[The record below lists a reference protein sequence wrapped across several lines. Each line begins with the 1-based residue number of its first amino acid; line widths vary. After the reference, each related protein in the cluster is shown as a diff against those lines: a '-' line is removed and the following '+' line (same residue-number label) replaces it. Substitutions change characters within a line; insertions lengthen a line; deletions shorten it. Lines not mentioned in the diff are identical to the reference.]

1 VFPHYILKGRHRNPA
16 VPIKAMRCNARMALI
31 VLEIERVHFNLRNW
45 TTAMPPDEEGFIS
58 GVAIRH
64 SVTPDAVRT
73 ILRALRSGGGTMAQF
88 SHADFGGMSQWSPGM
103 TMVGDMFN
111 NALKSKL
118 DALCTE
124 LAAYVAQS
132 APADQRGRED
142 MAVSYR
148 AARQG
153 TDWWP
158 ANLGSPS
165 AVGAQNDLEYAVF
178 PNSRRLVIKDSGRID
193 IYDTGDHRIFG
204 VAQAQSAD
212 QTLTFTSQDGLVRV
226 KDLPKVGAES

>member
-1 VFPHYILKGRHRNPA
+1 
-16 VPIKAMRCNARMALI
+16 MALI
-31 VLEIERVHFNLRNW
+31 VLETERVHFNLRHW
-45 TTAMPPDEEGFIS
+45 TTAMPPDEAGFIS

-103 TMVGDMFN
+103 SMVGDMFN
-111 NALKSKL
+111 TALKSKL

-132 APADQRGRED
+132 TPADQRGRED

-148 AARQG
+148 AARRG
-153 TDWWP
+153 SDWWP

-178 PNSRRLVIKDSGRID
+178 PDSRRLVIRDSGRID

-212 QTLTFTSQDGLVRV
+212 QTLTFTSRDGLVRV
-226 KDLPKVGAES
+226 KDLPKVGDGS